1 MFYFRIPLTISS
13 VSHLQDA
20 QPPGLPGYSHPGSH
34 GFDTWYATKASAS
47 SSMLNC
53 NCYPENAT
61 DCVDGG
67 GVHGVS
73 GLLCTNYW
81 TNTDPSSSIYPTGV
95 CNNTGKERP

>member
-1 MFYFRIPLTISS
+1 
-13 VSHLQDA
+13 
-20 QPPGLPGYSHPGSH
+20 
-34 GFDTWYATKASAS
+34 
-47 SSMLNC
+47 MLNC